1 MILSGAN
8 DIQSRECKH
17 KYTFKWI
24 KVYVNIPWN
33 GYQSNFLQ
41 IIITYIDQIVQTISL
56 HL

>member
-1 MILSGAN
+1 MISNPGNAN
-8 DIQSRECKH
+8 ISI
-17 KYTFKWI
+17 TFKWI